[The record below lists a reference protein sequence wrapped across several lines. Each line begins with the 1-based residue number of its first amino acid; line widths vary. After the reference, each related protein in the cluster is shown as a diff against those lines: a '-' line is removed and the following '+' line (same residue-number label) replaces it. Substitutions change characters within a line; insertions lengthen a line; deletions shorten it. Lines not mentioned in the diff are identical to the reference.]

1 MTFWEQIF
9 LSATELH
16 ILGFLL
22 RGIIAFIFLII
33 IVRLMGPVEVGE
45 ITTIDFVVA
54 ITIGSIASA
63 ALVDSQVHF
72 GSSLLNM
79 ALWGFLSIA
88 LNYLGIRV
96 PNLRRVIVGSPLVII
111 KNGKIREKN
120 LFRAKLNFD
129 DLMSALRLKGIA
141 LLEDV
146 EFAVLEPNGE
156 ISVIKKSQK
165 ESITPEDLKMVVEQQ
180 GYPAIV
186 VLHGKIMQRNLQH
199 RGYNVNWLKEKL
211 NEMGIENPEAVSL
224 AQLDT
229 NGKLY
234 VDLYDDKK
242 LRPQSV
248 KEKELIIQLQKVNA
262 QMGKYA
268 LEAENEEMKKMYQ
281 DYVEQTAAILSALKP
296 KLLKAEDLHN

>member
-79 ALWGFLSIA
+79 ALWGFLSIT

-199 RGYNVNWLKEKL
+199 RGYNENWLKEKL
-211 NEMGIENPEAVSL
+211 DEMGVENPEAVSL

-234 VDLYDDKK
+234 IDLYDDKK
-242 LRPQSV
+242 PRPQSV

>member
-16 ILGFLL
+16 IFGFLL

-79 ALWGFLSIA
+79 ALWGFLSIT

-96 PNLRRVIVGSPLVII
+96 PNIRRVIVGSPLVII

-186 VLHGKIMQRNLQH
+186 VLHGKIMRRNLQH
-199 RGYNVNWLKEKL
+199 RGYSENWLKEKL
-211 NEMGIENPEAVSL
+211 SEMGIENPEAVAL

-234 VDLYDDKK
+234 IDLYDDKK
-242 LRPQSV
+242 PRPQSV

-281 DYVEQTAAILSALKP
+281 DYVEQTAGILSALKP

>member
-79 ALWGFLSIA
+79 ALWGFLSIT

-211 NEMGIENPEAVSL
+211 DEMGVENPEAVSL

-234 VDLYDDKK
+234 IDLYDDKK
-242 LRPQSV
+242 PRPQSV

-281 DYVEQTAAILSALKP
+281 DYVEQTAGILSALKP

>member
-1 MTFWEQIF
+1 
-9 LSATELH
+9 
-16 ILGFLL
+16 
-22 RGIIAFIFLII
+22 
-33 IVRLMGPVEVGE
+33 
-45 ITTIDFVVA
+45 
-54 ITIGSIASA
+54 
-63 ALVDSQVHF
+63 
-72 GSSLLNM
+72 
-79 ALWGFLSIA
+79 
-88 LNYLGIRV
+88 
-96 PNLRRVIVGSPLVII
+96 
-111 KNGKIREKN
+111 
-120 LFRAKLNFD
+120 
-129 DLMSALRLKGIA
+129 MSALRLKGIA

-199 RGYNVNWLKEKL
+199 RGYNENWLKEKL
-211 NEMGIENPEAVSL
+211 NEMGIENPEAVAL

-242 LRPQSV
+242 PRPQSV

-262 QMGKYA
+262 EMGKYA

>member
-79 ALWGFLSIA
+79 ALWGFLSIT

-199 RGYNVNWLKEKL
+199 RGYNENWLKEKL
-211 NEMGIENPEAVSL
+211 SEMGIENPEAVAL

-242 LRPQSV
+242 PRPQSV

-262 QMGKYA
+262 EMGKYA

-281 DYVEQTAAILSALKP
+281 DYVEQTAGILSALKP